1 MQSTTILHKLFC
13 VLIYFTYVETFA
25 INLNILNMLK
35 DSQYIC
41 VHIISTA
48 VCHVQF
54 SFLIAFA
61 HHSPPKKFYSLF
73 LLLLACAKVYRF
85 VLSQVEVNRTVLSQT
100 VVCKIDAVTCQLSDR
115 VKTII
120 NLGLN
125 LGVKSFKLLTSTLIH
140 GGEKLDL
147 TIRILL
153 ESLWHVLKMY
163 TCSLSENQAAIQFT
177 CRLANLHDMYM
188 PSKIL
193 LKNAQIVSP

>member
-1 MQSTTILHKLFC
+1 M
-13 VLIYFTYVETFA
+13 
-25 INLNILNMLK
+25 
-35 DSQYIC
+35 
-41 VHIISTA
+41 
-48 VCHVQF
+48 QF
-54 SFLIAFA
+54 SFFFASA
-61 HHSPPKKFYSLF
+61 HHSLPKKFYSLF

-85 VLSQVEVNRTVLSQT
+85 VLPQVEVNRTVLSQT

-125 LGVKSFKLLTSTLIH
+125 LGVKSFNLLTSTLIH
-140 GGEKLDL
+140 GGEKLGL

-193 LKNAQIVSP
+193 LKNAQIMSS